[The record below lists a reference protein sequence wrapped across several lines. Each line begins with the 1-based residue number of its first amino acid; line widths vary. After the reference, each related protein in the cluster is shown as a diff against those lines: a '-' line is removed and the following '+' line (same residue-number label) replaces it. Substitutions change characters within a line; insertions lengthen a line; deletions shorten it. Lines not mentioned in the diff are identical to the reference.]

1 MAKYTIH
8 WDAGCGKSTEI
19 IEADSLEIAELE
31 AYGRWKEEAEN
42 EADYGAKQYEE
53 GDEDLL

>member
-1 MAKYTIH
+1 
-8 WDAGCGKSTEI
+8 
-19 IEADSLEIAELE
+19 LEIAELE